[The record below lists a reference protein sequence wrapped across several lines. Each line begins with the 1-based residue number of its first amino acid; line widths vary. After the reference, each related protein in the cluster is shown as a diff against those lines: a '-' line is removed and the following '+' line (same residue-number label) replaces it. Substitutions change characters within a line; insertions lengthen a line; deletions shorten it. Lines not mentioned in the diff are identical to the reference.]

1 MKLKILYIKDPYNT
15 LFEMIPY
22 NGAAV
27 IPVSERNKNSNEM
40 KSTSKQDTKAGGL
53 RVFLVD

>member
-15 LFEMIPY
+15 LFERIPY
-22 NGAAV
+22 NDAAV